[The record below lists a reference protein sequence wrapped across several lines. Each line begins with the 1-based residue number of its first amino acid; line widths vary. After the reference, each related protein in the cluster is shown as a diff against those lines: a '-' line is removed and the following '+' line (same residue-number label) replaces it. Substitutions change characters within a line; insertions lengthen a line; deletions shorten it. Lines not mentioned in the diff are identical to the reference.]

1 MQFAKL
7 EVPSLYAED
16 LVTSF
21 LHSPAVGRAVVG
33 SKGHPQDVA
42 RTVSGAEVLV
52 SWWITT
58 PNIELLT

>member
-1 MQFAKL
+1 MQFSKM

-16 LVTSF
+16 FLTSF
-21 LHSPAVGRAVVG
+21 LHSPAEGRAVVG

-42 RTVSGAEVLV
+42 RTVSGTEVLL

-58 PNIELLT
+58 PDIELLT